1 VTATRTQGERG
12 QRERI
17 IDAALQ
23 LMSVRG
29 ASATSMRQLASA
41 CGINVATLYHYF
53 PSKADLLRSVIEERQ
68 YDVLLREAPVPAEGQ
83 APRARLVQLLLM
95 MWEGSLEEEPVWRLL
110 LSESFRGDET
120 ALAIGADL
128 LATIAGALEGW
139 LGELFP
145 ELEVDRALAARAVA
159 GQLYA
164 LIVETLFVPV
174 AERGDHVRR
183 RADDLAALLLPG

>member
-1 VTATRTQGERG
+1 VPATSTQPERG

-53 PSKADLLRSVIEERQ
+53 PSKAELLRSVIEERQ
-68 YDVLLREAPVPAEGQ
+68 YDVLLRDAPIPSVGLPPGQ
-83 APRARLVQLLLM
+83 RLVELLLT
-95 MWEGSLEEEPVWRLL
+95 MWEGSLDEEPIWRLL

-128 LATIAGALEGW
+128 LGTIGAAMESW
-139 LGELFP
+139 LGESFP
-145 ELEVDRALAARAVA
+145 ELTVDRSVAARMVT
-159 GQLYA
+159 GQLYS
-164 LIVETLFVPV
+164 LIVETLFLVPP
-174 AERGDHVRR
+174 ARAPHVRR
-183 RADDLAALLLPG
+183 RAGDLAQLLFP